1 MWCSNNCKCSVW
13 FLLLQE
19 FCSSHIN
26 QVNLSCMINY
36 GIFWFYVSVND
47 SIWVKVLYRKQ
58 KWSKKVTGNWLIQRR
73 KLSDDTEKLNTFD
86 VLHQEINIFFIW
98 KCLHKSN
105 NERELNFLKNSS
117 LLLNVNLQT
126 FFFYWIFW
134 NLF

>member
-1 MWCSNNCKCSVW
+1 MWCSDNCKCSVW
-13 FLLLQE
+13 FLLFQE
-19 FCSSHIN
+19 FRSSHIN
-26 QVNLSCMINY
+26 QINLSRVINNR
-36 GIFWFYVSVND
+36 IFWFYVSIND

-58 KWSKKVTGNWLIQRR
+58 KRGKKVTGNWLIQRG

-98 KCLHKSN
+98 KCLHESN

-117 LLLNVNLQT
+117 LLLDVNLQT
-126 FFFYWIFW
+126 FFFYWTFR